1 MKKVFSWLLSVLV
14 LLLLLVSYGAAQN
27 MSAPSHS
34 VKPAANEAT
43 GAPLFDNLGDY
54 QHRITTKSP
63 QTQKYFNQGLTLMY
77 GFNHGEAIRSFKE
90 AARLDPSCAMCYW
103 GVAIALGPNINKPME
118 AADVPVAWEALQQAK
133 RLAANVSEN
142 EQAYIKAL
150 EARYSPQPVADRHSL
165 DVAYANA
172 MRQVMKSYPE
182 DLDAATLFAE
192 ALMDTMPW
200 DYYME
205 DRRPKAVT
213 AELISAL
220 EHVIAKDPEH
230 PGANHFYIHAVEAS
244 PYPERALPSAKRLG
258 GIAPGAGHLV
268 HMPSHIYL
276 RVGRYHDATLA
287 NEQAVSADQNY
298 IEQCRAQ
305 GFYPVAYYPH
315 NQHFLWY
322 TSGME
327 GRSALAIRTA
337 REIDRMNEHK
347 NLAEGKR
354 FSPLLILTL
363 ARFGKW
369 DEVQKQ
375 PKPPADQLFALAMFH
390 YARGMAHA
398 AKLEFDAS
406 QQERNALDQIA
417 ANPQIKALN
426 QPELPLPGA
435 QLIVL
440 SKHVL
445 AGELAARR
453 GQAAEMKQQFMTAI
467 QLEDKLPYMEPPYWH
482 HPVRQLYGA
491 ALLQAG
497 KAAEA
502 ESVYREDLR
511 RNPANGWSLYG
522 LLASLRAQGNSE
534 EALAVEKRFREAWR
548 LADITLTASRL

>member
-1 MKKVFSWLLSVLV
+1 MKKAFSCLLSVLV
-14 LLLLLVSYGAAQN
+14 VLLVLVGYGAAQH
-27 MSAPSHS
+27 MTAPTHAG
-34 VKPAANEAT
+34 KPAVKDDAG
-43 GAPLFDNLGDY
+43 GALLFNNLGNH
-54 QHRITTKSP
+54 QHQITTKSS
-63 QTQKYFNQGLTLMY
+63 QAQRYFDQGLTLMY

-90 AARLDPSCAMCYW
+90 AARLDPDCAMCYW
-103 GVAIALGPNINKPME
+103 GVAISMGPNINKPME
-118 AADVPVAWEALQQAK
+118 AAAVSEAWEALQQAK
-133 RLAANVSEN
+133 RLAANVTEK

-150 EARYSPQPVADRHSL
+150 AARYSPQPVSDRHAL

-172 MRQVMKSYPE
+172 MRDVMKRYPQ

-200 DYYME
+200 NYYTE
-205 DRRPKAVT
+205 DRKPKAVT

-220 EHVIAKDPEH
+220 EYVIAKDPRH

-244 PYPERALPSAKRLG
+244 AYPERALPSAKRLG
-258 GIAPGAGHLV
+258 SIAPAAGHLV
-268 HMPSHIYL
+268 HMPSHVYL

-287 NEQAVSADQNY
+287 NEQAVLADEDY
-298 IEQCRAQ
+298 IAECRAQ

-315 NQHFLWY
+315 NRHFLWY

-327 GRSALAIRTA
+327 GRSEVAIRTA
-337 REIDRMNEHK
+337 REIDSMNEHK
-347 NLAEGKR
+347 NLAEGTR

-375 PKPPADQLFALAMFH
+375 PKPPADQLFASMFH
-390 YARGMAHA
+390 YARGMVHA

-406 QQERNALDQIA
+406 QQELNALDQIA
-417 ANPQIKALN
+417 ANPQINTLD
-426 QPELPLPGA
+426 QQFPFPSA
-435 QLIVL
+435 QLVLL

-445 AGELAARR
+445 AGEIAARR
-453 GQAAEMKQQFMTAI
+453 GQTAEMKQQFTTAI

-491 ALLQAG
+491 ALLQSG

-502 ESVYREDLR
+502 ESAYREDLK

-522 LLASLRAQGNSE
+522 LLATLRAQRKSE
-534 EALAVEKRFREAWR
+534 EAHAVEKRFREAWR
-548 LADITLTASRL
+548 LADLTLTASRF